1 MYRFKISK
9 PLGNVG
15 HKYIMRE
22 IQGSLD
28 CFDGQMEGGGEGVG
42 KDRQERSLGGREQRR
57 KREDKCKNYANLK
70 WRKEGKKR
78 KKGFVL

>member
-28 CFDGQMEGGGEGVG
+28 CFDGQMG
-42 KDRQERSLGGREQRR
+42 GGREWARI
-57 KREDKCKNYANLK
+57 
-70 WRKEGKKR
+70 GKKGVWEGESSGER
-78 KKGFVL
+78 GRTNVKTTQI